1 MSGRMTDAKI
11 TISNAKEPDIYH
23 LCQIYG
29 VKYISQVLSNA
40 IVAYVTGKA
49 YQHPNMPASPM
60 KADENAK
67 NVVLRVAFRN
77 DIFSAHTIS
86 ELLESNGKYGSTSEI
101 CKALIRAY
109 TFHEAVSDY
118 QIKGA
123 KSMPNP
129 DVIPP
134 SSSTVTTYS
143 SKSEIFEPSE
153 KEKPI
158 SEENRD
164 SVQNVSDSLPS
175 QKEESDLA
183 QEPPIEENVYGL
195 DSLESLLKRDKN
207 LHSDIVTDSMAQ
219 KQKGLALH
227 ALFHSGE

>member
-1 MSGRMTDAKI
+1 MSVRMTDAKI
-11 TISNAKEPDIYH
+11 TISNVKEPDIYH

-49 YQHPNMPASPM
+49 YQHPNLPASPM
-60 KADENAK
+60 KTEGSNK

-77 DIFSAHTIS
+77 DIFSTHTIS

-109 TFHEAVSDY
+109 TFYEAVSDY
-118 QIKGA
+118 RIKGA
-123 KSMPNP
+123 KSMPSL
-129 DVIPP
+129 DVIPL
-134 SSSTVTTYS
+134 SSSTATAYS
-143 SKSEIFEPSE
+143 PKSEISELPE

-158 SEENRD
+158 SEENHN
-164 SVQNVSDSLPS
+164 SVQNVSDSLSS
-175 QKEESDLA
+175 QKEEASLT
-183 QEPPIEENVYGL
+183 QELPIEENVYGL

-207 LHSDIVTDSMAQ
+207 LHSDIATGSMAQ